1 MVGSAFL
8 RRSVFNGAV
17 PLTAERDQL
26 NLTDKEAV
34 EEYFREHQ
42 PEAVIL
48 SAAKV
53 GGIFANMSQ
62 QVAFLVEN
70 LQIQNSVILAARDS
84 GIKKLVFLGSSCI
97 YPKNAVQPID
107 EDSLLTGTLEQ
118 TNEAYALAKISGVKL
133 CQYIREERGFD
144 YFSLMPTNLYGP
156 GDNFH
161 LKNSHV
167 PAAFIRKFHEAK
179 NSHISSLTLWGTG
192 KPMREFLHV
201 DDLADAIWFTLQN
214 PPSEN
219 LINVGFGTDISISD
233 FAHKISEIVGYQGE
247 IKFDASMPDGTP
259 RKLLNSKRLFDMG
272 WKPKIM
278 LSDGLQS
285 TYKWFAENL
294 HLGLVRGYDK

>member
-1 MVGSAFL
+1 VI
-8 RRSVFNGAV
+8 NGAV
-17 PLTAERDQL
+17 PLTVERDQL
-26 NLTDKEAV
+26 NLTDKNAV

-53 GGIFANMSQ
+53 GGIFANMSE

-167 PAAFIRKFHEAK
+167 PAAFIRKFHHDATNLICRHVIAANCLFCNAK
-179 NSHISSLTLWGTG
+179 LTEQTSRQNTFLTLSGHIRNICTFR
-192 KPMREFLHV
+192 KCTRS
-201 DDLADAIWFTLQN
+201 N
-214 PPSEN
+214 
-219 LINVGFGTDISISD
+219 SI
-233 FAHKISEIVGYQGE
+233 
-247 IKFDASMPDGTP
+247 
-259 RKLLNSKRLFDMG
+259 
-272 WKPKIM
+272 
-278 LSDGLQS
+278 
-285 TYKWFAENL
+285 
-294 HLGLVRGYDK
+294 